1 MAASRSTE
9 PRSRHLLAHAVSQG
23 VRGMGADE
31 RLGSLGALIVCA
43 SLILPWYGGPIAD
56 DLVQTGVGAFSF
68 AEAALVLT
76 AVAVLVLCLQL
87 GRGYSPPRP
96 LSAGGLLLA
105 TGVWAALIVVY
116 RMFDRP
122 EFTLIGFDEPYELRW
137 GIFVALTGAFVII
150 LAGMRARHARRSRRD
165 GPDRGS
171 ARPRRVDPG
180 L

>member
-9 PRSRHLLAHAVSQG
+9 RRRLLAHAVGQG
-23 VRGMGADE
+23 IRGMGADE
-31 RLGSLGALIVCA
+31 RLGSLGALILCA
-43 SLILPWYGGPIAD
+43 SLILPWYGAPIAD
-56 DLVQTGVGAFSF
+56 DLVQTGIGAFSF

-76 AVAVLVLCLQL
+76 ALAVLVLCLQL

-105 TGVWAALIVVY
+105 AGAWAALIVVY

-122 EFTLIGFDEPYELRW
+122 EFTLIGFDEPYELRY

-150 LAGMRARHARRSRRD
+150 LAGMRARHAQRSRRD
-165 GPDRGS
+165 RPARRSAGS
-171 ARPRRVDPG
+171 RRVDPG